1 MIAALIIYTQFFT
14 RIPLAKSVDLSHLK
28 KGIAYLPFFGLLI
41 GLIEAIVY
49 QLLACFFPSSLAWML
64 TLFFDVLLTGGFHLD
79 ALADMA
85 DGLFSSRSKER
96 SLEIMKDSR
105 IGSNGVLALI
115 FYYGLLLLIFPH
127 LPKPSWQ
134 VVVGLGMIGKVGLTL
149 QTYDLVY
156 AKASG
161 GSGQLFQGCRSRDI
175 ALGQC
180 LPIILLYLAFAW
192 RALLAY
198 ALVVF
203 GAVCYRHFVYGKI
216 DGHTGDT
223 LGAFVEIAQ
232 LLYLLG
238 LVL

>member
-14 RIPLAKSVDLSHLK
+14 RIPLAKSVDLIHLR
-28 KGIAYLPFFGLLI
+28 KGIAYLTLFGFLLGLL
-41 GLIEAIVY
+41 EAAVY
-49 QLLACFFPSSLAWML
+49 HLLSLVLPASLAWLL

-96 SLEIMKDSR
+96 CLEIMKDSR

-115 FYYGLLLLIFPH
+115 FYYGLLFVSFPY
-127 LPKPSWQ
+127 LPQPSWQ
-134 VVVGLGMIGKVGLTL
+134 VVAGLVMIGKVGLTL
-149 QTYDLVY
+149 QVYQLTY
-156 AKASG
+156 AKSSG
-161 GSGQLFQGCRSRDI
+161 GTGQLFQACRSVDI
-175 ALGQC
+175 VLGQL
-180 LPIILLYLAFAW
+180 LPLGLLYLAFSW
-192 RALLAY
+192 RGLLAY
-198 ALVVF
+198 ALVVL
-203 GAVCYRHFVYGKI
+203 GAVCYRRFVYGKI

-238 LVL
+238 LLL